1 LTLQEI
7 ADIQVKMK
15 HLSDENFDLVRKISE
30 LNDPDNEEDSDL
42 NSSQKKPKSP
52 KKNELGPDAEF
63 SGRNSIERY
72 LIFNMI
78 SK

>member
-42 NSSQKKPKSP
+42 NSSQKKQKSP
-52 KKNELGPDAEF
+52 KKNELGPDGEN
-63 SGRNSIERY
+63 SYRNSIERY
-72 LIFNMI
+72 D